1 MLPIDVLKESLGQV
15 KVFPAKQLN
24 GGSFQTA
31 VKVLQLVLL
40 HLNQAQFLDVKVV
53 NLIING
59 FFPISSLYLR

>member
-59 FFPISSLYLR
+59 FFPILSLYLR